1 MGLYDSIGSFG
12 QPQQPTLFNGVSA
25 DQPSNYGGIFG
36 LSATPSW
43 PTDGLAVPGKPPG
56 AGAGDGASWFGRDG
70 YLSTGIQGLQALS
83 GAYLGFK
90 QLAQAKDALNFQKKA
105 YNTNLTNS
113 VQTYNNSLQDRINGR
128 TADYA
133 GKEGDVQAYLA
144 SHELKKPGG

>member
-1 MGLYDSIGSFG
+1 MPPYSSILSFG
-12 QPQQPTLFNGVSA
+12 QQQP
-25 DQPSNYGGIFG
+25 QFG
-36 LSATPSW
+36 LGGDLSAYAMPSSQSLSALGNGGNSFDF
-43 PTDGLAVPGKPPG
+43 TKGGPG
-56 AGAGDGASWFGRDG
+56 AGGGTDQGTNWFGRDG